1 MHANRKLSAIKNSIV
16 LLIEKLPYTTARE
29 LGKAC
34 GRLISTKF
42 VLEDVGRFGRLFSEC
57 N

>member
-1 MHANRKLSAIKNSIV
+1 MYANRKLSAIENSIV
-16 LLIEKLPYTTARE
+16 LIIEKLPYATARE

-42 VLEDVGRFGRLFSEC
+42 VLGDVGRFGRLFSEC